1 MPDAGMCWANE
12 AGHQR
17 EDDWGATFA
26 ISYFKES
33 KEDQEVFKFSGT
45 IIKGI
50 SQINYLEK

>member
-1 MPDAGMCWANE
+1 MCWANE